1 MPEHRGIT
9 YIRVS
14 PLGGDCPVVILM
26 VLFVPNP
33 NVPEDYTRSLYET
46 ASKAVC
52 LIREMGAVPLVSM
65 DSNCPFKSPGQF
77 PNSRNARY
85 LSEFLTDSQFLV
97 FNWDPKASGF
107 NTRIRGKEQSQLDLV
122 IGPQSLLRRMT
133 RLTMDSR
140 IHLGSDH
147 CAVDLSIA
155 MKLGHIP
162 VTKGRSYIKYN
173 FSEANIAK
181 FVEALTR
188 VLPEWN
194 RSVTNNRLPPVG
206 SVEAKNLVTNRTSNL
221 AQLIVGCAKAT
232 CEPKSGVGG
241 TGPQDSKRVSKGVEL
256 RVRARDMARDNLQA
270 CMLASRRLVGGP
282 TDTNVANARMELT
295 RASAALKSELTSSQD
310 ESDTHAWAKI
320 SSTFTKNKSE
330 FASAFKKH
338 SLSHGRP
345 LPTSLVVEGT
355 DVRKPQALQTQWVKR
370 FEPSSPPAAT
380 VEDTAFHAKVEVG
393 VNEFSTNREFDTG
406 GARYIPGIN
415 GPMVKKEVKAARTK
429 GEVGKSP
436 SDDGVLNEMLQ
447 YGGNSF
453 CSPSCSS

>member
-1 MPEHRGIT
+1 VFARNRASSRASLRIVLLNINKLDGRAHELNWWLQTQIDRGDPVDVLLLTEPVTGPISDLLIHPEYTITAPDVHSPFSSNPHFPTCALTYNRSAVAALSPAPTYDRASVASPPLAGAMPEHRGIT

-26 VLFVPNP
+26 VIYVPNP
-33 NVPEDYTRSLYET
+33 NAPEDYTRSLYET

-173 FSEANIAK
+173 FSEANISK

-188 VLPEWN
+188 LLPEWN
-194 RSVTNNRLPPVG
+194 RSVTNIRLPPVG

-221 AQLIVGCAKAT
+221 AQVIVGCAKAT

-241 TGPQDSKRVSKGVEL
+241 TGPQDNKRVSKGVEL
-256 RVRARDMARDNLQA
+256 RVRARDVARDNLQA

-282 TDTNVANARMELT
+282 TDTNVANARTELA
-295 RASAALKSELTSSQD
+295 RASAALKSELTSPQD
-310 ESDTHAWAKI
+310 ESDARAWAKI
-320 SSTFTKNKSE
+320 SATFTKNKSE

-338 SLSHGRP
+338 SLSHG
-345 LPTSLVVEGT
+345 
-355 DVRKPQALQTQWVKR
+355 
-370 FEPSSPPAAT
+370 
-380 VEDTAFHAKVEVG
+380 
-393 VNEFSTNREFDTG
+393 
-406 GARYIPGIN
+406 
-415 GPMVKKEVKAARTK
+415 
-429 GEVGKSP
+429 
-436 SDDGVLNEMLQ
+436 
-447 YGGNSF
+447 
-453 CSPSCSS
+453 